1 MVFLQRA
8 VLMIIYLRFSR
19 GDVHYLEAGPEG
31 SYIYLS
37 VPGTFDVPDVIA
49 CQLACGRVVRSP
61 FAVAEMGEAAPEAS
75 EPEGAV
81 RSGRAAYHDVGKK
94 FAGIL
99 PDACAL
105 PGFGIIADDAIAVGA
120 EPEDSGAVFQ
130 D

>member
-8 VLMIIYLRFSR
+8 VPVVVDLRFAR
-19 GDVHYLEAGPEG
+19 GDVHDLQACPEG
-31 SYIYLS
+31 ADIDFP
-37 VPGTFDVPDVIA
+37 VPGAFDVPDVIA
-49 CQLACGRVVRSP
+49 YQLARGRAVRSP

-81 RSGRAAYHDVGKK
+81 RSGRAAYHDIGKK

-105 PGFGIIADDAIAVGA
+105 PGLGIIADDAIAVGA
-120 EPEDSGAVFQ
+120 EPEDSGPVFQ